1 MLKPDIMFSEHVFY
15 TQLTIGFQIKFQN
28 STRSVVPELIGK
40 KTLIMAGY
48 GTCIRAGTLKDHGR
62 DRPQWL
68 ESFPAAEKGRA
79 GEESP
84 G

>member
-1 MLKPDIMFSEHVFY
+1 MFSEHVVY

-28 STRSVVPELIGK
+28 STRRVAPGLTGK

-48 GTCIRAGTLKDHGR
+48 GTCIRAGTLRVQGR

-68 ESFPAAEKGRA
+68 ESFPAAETGRA